1 MIAIDVYDCGH
12 KSVESCGKG
21 TLRLLEDE
29 AVKKYGSM
37 VYKCVDVCR
46 DPLDKCKVPL
56 LAEKALKIIREAQNA
71 GNLIYTMYFRWL
83 YRPFA
88 A

>member
-1 MIAIDVYDCGH
+1 MTVVTNLLRV
-12 KSVESCGKG
+12 VERD
-21 TLRLLEDE
+21 LRLLEDE

-37 VYKCVDVCR
+37 GYKCVDVCG

-71 GNLIYTMYFRWL
+71 GNLIYTVCFRWL